1 MCEKSGFGTN
11 FGSRLLNLSSI
22 WGVWALVACLFGVGT
37 TWAQSGPLTEGRVT
51 IQGNRLTIF
60 SNDLTTD
67 ANQVLDV
74 GEQAQV
80 RTCFGGPTVPCGSVK
95 PGDPRISG
103 LEVHAELRGPE
114 LPSAQTLTTVPGG
127 TFLLPGFQQ
136 EGDYRLENIRMV
148 STLDGQVVGYAEPSI
163 AILQVRQIVLASAT
177 VRTLSLEELQAR
189 GITLTEENFQA
200 FDFAV
205 GFAIEDEIV
214 EIRFPVLYSGNGQ
227 VDPLGKPRVI
237 LDGLPDD
244 AIGRV
249 ARWKPPRIIPF
260 RLEKSGEPEGL
271 DIGSEGQEELIFPV
285 FGAIVIPGTITY
297 LNQFFEADLIVANGA
312 PGGSDVTLE
321 KMRATVKLPSDR
333 SLRLANTDPP
343 VAPGQEVPIVGPGGL
358 RRFGPGQQGSAK
370 WTVEGL
376 RPGTHV
382 LSMDIMGDLVRP
394 GRDPL
399 PVLSRAQAAVEVVDA
414 RFNLTFSHPNVV
426 QEGFDYTLY
435 VTVTNQSQQVQN
447 LVSIE
452 IRDEHMTGAHPKDP
466 NDNMIRTIDV
476 LEPNQS
482 TTVEFDLVSELT
494 GKVVATT
501 FQSDTIN
508 VQGTI
513 LLRTGVGELGI
524 PLSPATLIMPRFTE
538 YLQPPHLPD
547 DELVRSHVRLYSLAY
562 SLAAAPT
569 SKLPPGV
576 PFVKIDDVERRAID
590 LAEAGQ
596 RLYLQDQL
604 LESLE
609 ALALDQMGN
618 RHALAGFDE
627 LRRRTTKGL
636 RAASQIARYLR
647 QEQGN
652 RGLDSRDLFDH
663 FAETM
668 SYTRPFMMAMLEPE
682 TGSPTPDLQI
692 LDQEANGLLAGR
704 SENEAQAIRTLP
716 WGEMLTLQEA
726 AGGGDPVSLAM
737 VGRMDDAD
745 NVMQVLLVNSGS
757 EVARGHLVTVVP
769 DGTTRAYRKIDLGLV
784 AVPPG
789 ATVAVD
795 VGSNVPDPSSGGYRA
810 YDIGSGA
817 PVASTPTM
825 TTVQLPPFR
834 IIGSR
839 QDFRMDERGP
849 DPLGNYYRP
858 NRYGN
863 GITYLFNRPPDTD
876 RAQTAENWR
885 IVSSFQGETVL
896 GEPTSG
902 TTDKV
907 GTGAWLQPNSE
918 RVVNVRY
925 AGSISALID
934 PSDGTTLSEHQ
945 HQLELAEIEDTFGY
959 SLSQMPTPPMIEITP
974 LHVGGLVEGKVV
986 RGTGETVPFAKVE
999 LIRPRRFETVKGT
1012 IIKLDLA
1019 ATYETDATGRF
1030 FFDYIENPNWDHQ
1043 VTRNF
1048 TVRATVPEGDDPLL
1062 EPADKEEIT
1071 SIIRQQNKVAKFNI
1085 ALLGRGSIR
1094 GKLVYLDTQLPVP
1107 EGRVIGAS
1115 TLFSEVKSTYVDSEG
1130 NFEIGGLPVGPI
1142 TLTGSDGD
1150 GRKVYATVGI
1160 DRPGEIEEVVL
1171 EIQRNVAN
1179 EDTGNVRGRVLRLS
1193 DGESIPAVGAKIA
1206 VYSNGRIISQKTI
1219 TSTEGAFEFEKVP
1232 VGRVS
1237 LQAADFRVSRTP
1249 AFTDLIL
1256 EANETVEVDL
1266 RIADADTHVI
1276 TGTVQFRDPITNT
1289 LIPIEGA
1296 VAFIEGP
1303 GNFAYTDATGRYRI
1317 EGVPSQ
1323 GVSDPGYSVHVID
1336 FSRQREATVPLPP
1349 ILNVTQEVIEAQPVI
1364 LESMRGSVRGVALD
1378 PLGRPVPGAEVV
1390 LLPYAEGFAGPD
1402 GSFEFNNVPLGTYT
1416 VVIHVGDGLQPGK
1429 IGWIGTRRTEV
1440 IYGGHSPFVTVRMRG
1455 GGGIRVKTRTSTST
1469 GILTPIYYRP
1479 TYYSDAAKNVVLK
1492 GTYIETSTNP
1502 LGDLELS
1509 LPVGPFELVAYN
1521 PFHGVRE
1528 IRGEIEYPGQIKDI
1542 DILFQDAGK
1551 VRGMVVGVDG
1561 ITPVPDVEVFL
1572 HTEAFEPQ
1580 RQFAGPDGTFQ
1591 FELVPKGP
1599 VVVTAKGFVGTV
1611 ERVGRTQ
1618 TYLTSSG
1625 QEIEIIVQMKKQGSI
1640 TGEIKEN
1647 INGVTT
1653 PLSYSQY
1660 YVVENSY
1667 PFRRLP
1673 GPRGTYF
1680 TADVDGKY
1688 EVSHVYAGR
1697 VTVYARDAFQVTRKG
1712 SATGEITAD
1721 WQVRE
1726 MPDIVMKTSIG
1737 DLEVLI
1743 RDPATGGPVAD
1754 AQVKLSTGEWTVSGP
1769 DGLALWESVPLGTY
1783 SVYAFYAPTGQ
1794 SGRVGNLRLTAPGQ
1808 LLRGTVYLDQR
1819 GSIGGTLW
1827 EDALKIMPVPGG
1839 TVRLSGNTAG
1849 GRVVALA
1856 TTSGQTGI
1864 EGTFSFEGIPEGT
1877 FSLEAGVQGT
1887 PRRAAASASI
1897 TDTNPEA
1904 LIDMILEPIDDLH
1917 FLIYEKL
1924 STGNSEVDTDAG
1936 IFSLRLTQPT
1946 IPADP
1951 FNIRKSYDFTR
1962 LNKETDTGTYFYP
1975 AVLMN
1980 RGIDI
1985 KAQEITDEQRSKYS
1999 GASRAHSINLTG
2011 DGTQGSPYQIV
2022 LGPKAVVRV
2031 TVRDGAGVLAPQ
2043 VNVNVRSS
2051 GGGSFPGVT
2060 NSDGQVVY
2068 YAVPTGSITA
2078 TATNVLTGLGGRA
2091 SGSLVYDDDVLDL
2104 VVNLAP
2110 AVSAQGVVY
2119 EPVPDDAEASDPS
2132 MLVPMEGAIVVFD
2145 DASPNDQVL
2154 VTGPDG
2160 RYRFDALQTGGYTVR
2175 AQDNN
2180 GDQYAQISGSLT
2192 GPDGFIN
2199 SIPPMILDASP
2210 PRILSITP
2218 PAGSEGVSRRAQVEI
2233 VFSERL
2239 AGSVLPSGNNPYYF
2253 RLRSSNGSRPAGS
2266 WSHSVDAGRQIV
2278 RFIPSSNY
2286 DNLTTY
2292 SLTILG
2298 SVMDL
2303 QGRRLTEFG
2312 NVGTNFRTSDSVGPG
2327 VIGTVPSFNSP
2338 VDPTASIR
2346 VDFTEAVT
2354 ATAEQLDGDG
2364 IDDAANL
2371 FGKNGN
2377 GDWVPLPVVLFL
2389 TRQNYSLQVEPLQGF
2404 TIEGDTLRRKLVV
2417 SGLLDS
2423 FGNAMPT
2430 WEGEYR
2436 IYDENPP
2443 VLDAVPF
2450 PAEAGG
2456 ADLVAGVRYNLIP
2469 QLSGLDEVDTNN
2481 PGGDIDRVDYFVYD
2495 PEDPAN
2501 PSQPAFSARSYP
2513 FKYSFVGAYSGNGV
2527 DPRPFPIWVRAVDT
2541 STNESEVVLVDMQV
2555 LPNSPPTLG
2564 AVTQEA
2570 RSPVAGVFYAGSSV
2584 RATIHDISDP
2594 DALQLTVAAQL
2605 MREGSSQPIQTRS
2618 GQTLNKPSGGWQDLT
2633 PPTFDFTIPASEP
2646 EGNNLYVRAWVIDVF
2661 GALAESESDRFE
2673 IADDSVGPQIDD
2685 LQLRRDDNVS
2695 QLEFFIGERFRV
2707 QFRARDVETAIDSSR
2722 VEVRFDRD
2730 DIFPSPIV
2738 ASKVSGDLYRTAF
2751 MNVPP
2756 DVFFDRTPVVAT
2768 VSAFDQGDNEN
2779 TREIYFDVAP
2789 EPDPTAPTT
2798 SWLTPWNGAE
2808 WPAEY
2813 SSVLPQ
2819 DGPDLLL
2826 RAHVLDL
2833 ALDEDENE
2841 VPGTIVEVRFRG
2853 PIVTDNGT
2861 VELAP
2866 DWQLGEL
2873 VSGTGG
2879 PGEGIYQLLWQ
2890 VPNQIPAGTSLQFAV
2905 RAVDSG
2911 GKVSQQIVQVE
2922 AVVPRRVFEGVQT
2935 TVSRDN
2941 PLLIPD
2947 EGDENGPVFLLD
2959 GSLVSLQPQ
2968 NDGSVRTVPALY
2980 IYSGGE
2986 FDGGGN
2992 LVPKPTRLT
3001 APEINT
3007 YDSAITHHNLELEVE
3022 RALGVGHGSS
3032 IDMDG
3037 RGLLGKRGDGRV
3049 ILLPGQTAP
3058 QNYAGGSHGGLGW
3071 YGAPSGGWSES
3082 SLRDPGNTY
3091 DSLRD
3096 PHLPGGGGGT
3106 SGGSTSAGGTGGG
3119 VIRLFAE
3126 NATVHLAGDIR
3137 ARGKNGSGG
3146 GGAGG
3151 TVRLVAGRLEG
3162 GGVIDASGGNGSSSN
3177 KAGGGGGGR
3186 ISFSY
3191 HELDSQV
3198 DLTTQIHAL
3207 GGGTASSGS
3216 QRYAGAGTVFLEQ
3229 LDEFGLPL
3237 DGGRLVLRNGTGKPA
3252 NYTPLPSLGDG
3263 LVVAV
3268 DSVEGS
3274 ITLDLAQLQDV
3285 LVGDLLVLNWNGGLS
3300 TALMPIVDQIR
3311 VLDAGAPEG
3320 TYARVFVDGDVAT
3333 LEELETEVAL
3343 GNEVF
3348 FHGRGR
3354 LGAIEASGAVRM
3366 VTYDD
3371 LEMGPDG
3378 STVLNDRS
3386 FITHDSEAR
3395 VALRTDAPIAA
3406 FVAVPDGGDV
3416 LLGSTLALSWT
3427 VDDPLGLT
3435 EVRERWSLATE
3446 DTVRTFTSA
3455 PIQVTQGNDPIQLTI
3470 PFDTPAGEVSYTV
3483 TGTDVVGRVA
3493 TSVQTWNVLE
3503 NTLPTSTL
3511 AVAGGLPNVV
3521 RAGYDV
3527 TLAVHAEDLEG
3538 LAQIE
3543 LLTTGPA
3550 QPAAQTVGV
3559 SGMVADQLL
3568 VFRVPADADGLES
3581 VVAQLRVTDATGAQ
3595 TTGDALVLTVTP
3607 NDLPTATLTVA
3618 DGSPVILKP
3627 ENGTTLRVQ
3636 AADPDGLTSI
3646 ELRAVGPVEPASQ
3659 TVPVSGASA
3668 DVELNLTVPKAAVPG
3683 PVSVT
3688 AVITDIFGAT
3698 FETAPIDLEV
3708 IPNALPTGSVTFDA
3722 GTPAEIL
3729 PGSIFNVTVDAADE
3743 EGLAEIVLTV
3753 VGPATPVLSARPASG
3768 LSATEGFELTV
3779 SQTALPSEQIEVSA
3793 EIRDAFG
3800 NPGTMVGPIVL
3811 PIAGDATPPAVTL
3824 EGVGA
3829 SYRSGTLLAATITA
3843 TDEVGVARVDVT
3855 FDGQTTT
3862 FTDAGPTYELVTEI
3876 DRTMTEAR
3884 TVTFSV
3890 TATDF
3895 ADNTSA
3901 PVEQTV
3907 DLIPDLAPT
3916 LVTTQLPA
3924 AAVLP
3929 GSVIEVVAD
3938 VADDVVVERLDFL
3951 VTGAVTD
3958 NEVRVIGTPTANET
3972 FRRTLPTILQGG
3984 DQITVTVV
3992 AYDDFGHTTSEAVVY
4007 TVSGDVQLP
4016 VPAIDLD
4023 PETDGDTYFSGDPIS
4038 VTATASDNV
4047 EVSSISLDVD
4057 GTVTDGG
4064 SLVIYQWTAPAVSE
4078 VTTYDLI
4085 AEATDTAGNV
4095 GTVTRTVTVE
4105 PLENAGRPDV
4115 RFDCLS
4121 SGATLPSGEALTLTV
4136 TATDDLGVSM
4146 VEIFRDDES
4155 SPFAV
4160 LTPTSGTEATF
4171 TASTA
4176 VTLPQALGGEEIV
4189 RYRAVA
4195 HDASLNTD
4203 ESEVRIHVVDTV
4215 DLIAGGS
4222 NDWSALETQVGVL
4235 RSGTLTVDEPR
4246 TLAGLIILGGQI
4258 THTHTSPTAEK
4269 RLELDVQGPVYIAC
4283 GGELDTTGRGY
4294 ARDTT
4299 YPGETAPA
4307 GGGGGS
4313 HIGVGGLAP
4322 GSTYGSIYRPLE
4334 AGGGGQ
4340 HNDGDRG
4347 GGVIRVQAQD
4357 RLVIDGSVL
4366 AVGQGTTG
4374 YYTRG
4379 GAGGSVWLSVDG
4391 LLSGEGSVNVKGGD
4405 SENGAQGSGGG
4416 GAIALDYD
4424 STGGSLFDSL
4434 VVRGGLRYRQG
4445 GAGSVL
4451 LRGPTSTYGD
4461 VIFDHSTVTSGWTHL
4476 PELGAGVAQA
4486 GSGSSNLETEL
4497 TSIQPYFVGHYVE
4510 IFDGTTEELEGAY
4523 RIAEVLG
4530 GLLILDNDVNGIP
4543 ASVDEGDLW
4552 QGAYYFDNMT
4562 VRGRVPMVPT
4572 DSLRVTGNV
4581 EIDGSAWFDQV
4592 SAGSMRLREGA
4603 LVHQWAYTGS
4613 QQGERVTLDLSGDLV
4628 IEKNAAIEVS
4638 NQGYGPSGRYPGET
4652 APGGGGGGSHI
4663 GRGGLS
4669 PGSTYGSVYR
4679 PREAGGGGQHG
4690 SDGDRGGG
4698 VVRILAQNILFLDA
4712 TSAIRANGEGS
4723 TGYYTRGGAGGSV
4736 WITVEGSVSGNGSIT
4751 ANGGASEN
4759 GAQGSGGGGAIAIE
4773 YGTTLDPALEANL
4786 RALGGSRDREGGAGS
4801 IYLKGPASVYGD
4813 LVLDNGSVV
4822 GGSTVLPSIGT
4833 GAALAGSGGATLV
4846 TDRATD
4852 IPAYFVGHWI
4862 EIRNPAGAL
4871 KGTWRIAEVNGTT
4884 AVLEAGGSAP
4894 TVAEGDTWQGVY
4906 RFDNYSVV
4914 GNVPVTSPDPI
4925 RVGGTQ
4931 EINGS
4936 VQVREIVAGNLI
4948 LRSGAVLTHPYS
4960 NDANNPES
4968 LSIELTGTLT
4978 IEAGALI
4985 DVTARGFNRQVTYP
4999 GETTAS
5005 GSGGGSH
5012 IGQGG
5017 SSSGTT
5023 YGSIYRPQENGA
5035 GGANTSDGDRG
5046 GGVVRIV
5053 ANELVLNGEIR
5064 ANGQGS
5070 TGYYTRGGAG
5080 GSVWITLTGGIS
5092 GDGRVE
5098 ARGGASENGN
5108 QGSGGG
5114 GAVAIEHG
5122 GASGTVIENSRTW
5135 GGNHHVRGGAGS
5147 IYVHG
5152 PSSVYGDLKVDNSTI
5167 AGAATTLPSLGSG
5180 TAQAGSGGSLL
5191 VTDLTS
5197 IQPYFIGH
5205 WVEITNGTTGDLR
5218 GTWRVASIY
5227 GAQLTLAPNGVESV
5241 NVFAGDLWQG
5251 VYKVDNYEVVGSVDV
5266 ISPDPIRVAQAQ
5278 VISGTVQTR
5287 QIVANDLILRENA
5300 VLTHPYTSSAED
5312 PERLEIELTGDLTLE
5327 PGASISVSSRGY
5339 VPYQTYPGA
5348 SAPGSNGG
5356 GSHIG
5361 LGGYGPGTTY
5371 GSVYRPREAG
5381 GGGGNSTD
5389 GDRGGGIVEITA
5401 RNVELQGSTS
5411 SIRANG
5417 QGSTS
5422 YYTRGGAGGSI
5433 WIRATGQITGD
5444 GYIEAKGGASDN
5456 GALGSGGGGAIAIEH
5471 AGTSGSVLTNLRAFG
5486 GSRDREGGAGSIWV
5500 LGPGGTYGDLV
5511 VDNTTI
5517 VGEWTELPSLGSGTA
5532 QAGSIGT
5539 TLVTDRAGGIPA
5551 YFVGHYVEIY
5561 DLSGA
5566 YLGTWRIASTEGSQ
5580 AVLATNG
5587 DDGTPSLQPGY
5598 EWQGVYH
5605 FDNVTLSGSSLS
5617 LRSADPILV
5626 TGTQTI
5632 SGQVITKRVIAGD
5645 LVLSD
5650 NATLR
5655 HATQGS
5661 GSFESLEIDL
5671 TGNATIGI
5679 GAAINVS
5686 SRGYAANTTYP
5697 GETPPGGN
5705 GGGSHMGLGGLSPG
5719 STYGSVY
5726 RPQEH
5731 GGGGENGSDGD
5742 RGGGTVR
5749 LFAGGDLTFAA
5760 SSSSIRANGQGQT
5773 SYYTRGGAGGSIWV
5787 DIEGVVRGDGYVE
5800 AIGGASDNGTLGS
5813 GGGGAIAIYHGGTDG
5828 GTALDN
5834 LRAYGGSRYRQGGPG
5849 TILVAGPGSIHGDL
5863 ALDGGTVTSTWVEL
5877 PSLGSGEAQSGSLG
5891 ATLVTDR
5898 ASIQPYFVGH
5908 YVEVYDSADG
5918 ELKGTYRVLAIDG
5931 GTLTLEAGAGIQV
5944 GDAFQG
5950 AYYFDNLST
5959 VGRVPYRSGDPI
5971 RVSGD
5976 AVIGEGETF
5985 TSKIEAHNLTLQA
5998 GAFLKHSSS
6007 SAATPQSLVIELTGD
6022 LTLEA
6027 GSQIDVSKRGYPAD
6041 TTYPGETAPGGGG
6054 GGSHLGRGG
6063 LAPGSTYG
6071 SVYRPFENGGG
6082 GQHGSDGDRGGG
6094 VVKITAQNVT
6104 IDGTITAA
6112 GEGVTGYY
6120 TRGGA
6125 GGSIWIEAAGELVG
6139 DGIIKAHG
6147 SASENGNQG
6156 SGGGGAIALY
6166 YGSSSGT
6173 WPDNINVRGGTHHR
6187 RGGAGTLYL
6196 FDAGSTYGQLVVDN
6210 LGENGES
6217 TVLPAFGSG
6226 TAQPGTTGDLLVTD
6240 KTVNI
6245 PAYFVGHWLEVRDT
6259 GGSQVGIWRIASVDG
6274 LSLTLEP
6281 NGAETISLQPGYT
6294 FQGLYRFDQVTIQ
6307 GNAILASADPVEEAG
6322 VPLALAVGTVGE
6334 PNLGAPKVLAEGA
6347 TLELGAVT
6355 GSYRVR
6361 VDPETFTDP
6370 DGISELWLDDG
6381 ETRRRAR
6388 WSASGALFRWPGEP
6402 GDVLTLTAFD
6412 GHGELVYGRELRL
6425 PALPAVPDG
6434 LAWLGEP
6441 VVEQAQDL
6449 SVLGEDTAATDWS
6462 PWLDEG
6468 EVVVA
6473 EAGEHLLTQVPTGDD
6488 EFELRLRPI
6497 LEREGIAASDV
6508 GDAELGAVEKAVPWL
6523 HPRLEAWRL
6532 EAATVLYGAW
6542 NRPLDGSAPEPHEL
6556 TDVLMAIFDGGSSEP
6571 AMWAL
6576 DPDTKP
6582 LAVGPQ
6588 GLWVADGT
6596 DLLLVAAV
6604 DQELRTVHSIELGSR
6619 ALSAAATDE
6628 RLAVLTENEALIFD
6642 LHGSAPELSERISGH
6657 AYDRVGLAGELRL
6670 WSSAHRGAPVEVETS
6685 GSDKLFDPSA
6695 LSHSADGFIPVS
6707 NGAGEVLLDENLLD
6721 GLR

>member
-1 MCEKSGFGTN
+1 MLCLLGG
-11 FGSRLLNLSSI
+11 GSIS
-22 WGVWALVACLFGVGT
+22 
-37 TWAQSGPLTEGRVT
+37 AQSGPLTEGRVT

-80 RTCFGGPTVPCGSVK
+80 RTCFGGPTVPCGSVRA
-95 PGDPRISG
+95 GDPRISG

-148 STLDGQVVGYAEPSI
+148 STLDGQVVGYAEPSV

-189 GITLTEENFQA
+189 GITLNEENFQA

-205 GFAIEDEIV
+205 GFALEDEIV
-214 EIRFPVLYSGNGQ
+214 EIRFPVLYTGNGQ
-227 VDPLGKPRVI
+227 VEALSKPKVI

-249 ARWKPPRIIPF
+249 ARWKPPRIVPF
-260 RLEKSGEPEGL
+260 RLEKEGEPEGL
-271 DIGSEGQEELIFPV
+271 DIGSEGEEELIFPV

-321 KMRATVKLPSDR
+321 KMRATIKLPPDR

-358 RRFGPGQQGSAK
+358 RTFAPGQQGSAQ

-426 QEGFDYTLY
+426 QEGSEYTLY

-447 LVSIE
+447 LVSVE

-466 NDNMIRTIDV
+466 NDTMIRTIES

-482 TTVEFDLVSELT
+482 VTVEYDLVSELT

-501 FQSDTIN
+501 FQSDSIN

-562 SLAAAPT
+562 SLASAPT

-604 LESLE
+604 LETLE

-618 RHALAGFDE
+618 RHALAGYDE

-636 RAASQIARYLR
+636 RAAAQISRFIR

-652 RGLDSRDLFDH
+652 RGLDSRQLFDH

-668 SYTRPFMMAMLEPE
+668 SYARPFMMAMLEPE
-682 TGSPTPDLQI
+682 FGSPTPDLQI
-692 LDQEANGLLAGR
+692 LDQDANGLLAGR
-704 SENEAQAIRTLP
+704 PENEEQAIRTLP
-716 WGEMLTLQEA
+716 WGEVLTLQKA
-726 AGGGDPVSLAM
+726 SGGGDPVSLAM
-737 VGRMDDAD
+737 VGRMDDPD

-757 EVARGHLVTVVP
+757 EPARGHLVMVVP
-769 DGTTRAYRKIDLGLV
+769 DGTTRTYRKIDLGLV
-784 AVPPG
+784 TVAPG

-795 VGSNVPDPSSGGYRA
+795 VGSNVADPSGGGFRA
-810 YDIGSGA
+810 YDIGNGA
-817 PVASTPTM
+817 PVASTPNM
-825 TTVQLPPFR
+825 TQVQLPPFR

-863 GITYLFNRPPDTD
+863 GITYLFNRPPDID
-876 RAQTAENWR
+876 SAQTPEHWR
-885 IVSSFQGETVL
+885 IVSSFTGETVL
-896 GEPTSG
+896 GDQTSG
-902 TTDKV
+902 ITDKV

-945 HQLELAEIEDTFGY
+945 HQLELANLLDEFSN
-959 SLSQMPTPPMIEITP
+959 SLSQMPGPPIVETTP

-1048 TVRATVPEGDDPLL
+1048 VVRATVPEGDDPLL
-1062 EPADKEEIT
+1062 EPADKEEVT

-1107 EGRVIGAS
+1107 NGRVIGAS
-1115 TLFSEVKSTYVDSEG
+1115 TLFSEIKNAFVDEEG
-1130 NFEIGGLPVGPI
+1130 NFELGGLPVGPI
-1142 TLTGSDGD
+1142 TLTGSDRD

-1171 EIQRNVAN
+1171 EIQRNVPN
-1179 EDTGNVRGRVLRLS
+1179 EATGTVRGKVLRLS

-1219 TSTEGAFEFEKVP
+1219 TSTEGEFEFEKVP

-1237 LQAADFRVSRTP
+1237 LQAADFRISRTP

-1266 RIADADTHVI
+1266 RIADADAHVI
-1276 TGTVQFRDPITNT
+1276 TGTVQFRDPITNS

-1323 GVSDPGYSVHVID
+1323 GVSDPNYFVHVID
-1336 FSRQREATVPLPP
+1336 FSRQQEANVPLPP

-1402 GSFEFNNVPLGTYT
+1402 GSFEFNNVPLGSYT

-1455 GGGIRVKTRTSTST
+1455 GGGLRVKTRTSTST

-1509 LPVGPFELVAYN
+1509 IPVGPFELVAYN

-1528 IRGEIEYPGQIKDI
+1528 IRGEIEYPGQIKDL

-1561 ITPVPDVEVFL
+1561 VTPVPDVEVYL
-1572 HTEAFEPQ
+1572 HTDAFEPQ

-1618 TYLTSSG
+1618 TYLTTSG
-1625 QEIEIIVQMKKQGSI
+1625 QEIDIIVQMKKQGSI
-1640 TGEIKEN
+1640 TGQIKEN

-1653 PLSYSQY
+1653 PLSYAQY
-1660 YVVENSY
+1660 YVMENSY

-1673 GPRGTYF
+1673 AARGTFF

-1688 EVSHVYAGR
+1688 EVSHIYAGR
-1697 VTVYARDAFQVTRKG
+1697 VTVNARDAFQVSRKG
-1712 SATGEITAD
+1712 SATAEITAD

-1754 AQVKLSTGEWTVSGP
+1754 AQVRLSTGEWTVSGP

-1808 LLRGTVYLDQR
+1808 LLRSTVYLDQR
-1819 GSIGGTLW
+1819 GTIGGTLW

-1856 TTSGQTGI
+1856 TTSGQPGL

-1887 PRRAAASASI
+1887 PRRAAATASI

-1924 STGNSEVDTDAG
+1924 SAGNSEVDTDAG

-1951 FNIRKSYDFTR
+1951 FGIRKSYDFTR

-1985 KAQEITDEQRSKYS
+1985 QAQEVTDEQRSKYV
-1999 GASRAHSINLTG
+1999 GASRAHSINLPG
-2011 DGTQGSPYQIV
+2011 DGTQASPYQI
-2022 LGPKAVVRV
+2022 LLKPKAVVRV
-2031 TVRDGAGVLAPQ
+2031 TVYDGAGVLAPQ
-2043 VNVNVRSS
+2043 VNVSVRSS

-2091 SGSLVYDDDVLDL
+2091 SGNLVYDDDVLDL
-2104 VVNLAP
+2104 VVHLAP

-2119 EPVPDDAEASDPS
+2119 QPVPDDADVSDPS
-2132 MLVPMEGAIVVFD
+2132 VLVPMEGAIVVFN

-2154 VTGPDG
+2154 ITGPDG
-2160 RYRFDALQTGGYTVR
+2160 RYRFDALRTGGYTVR

-2180 GDQYAQISGSLT
+2180 GDQFAQISGSLS
-2192 GPDGFIN
+2192 GPDGFLN
-2199 SIPPMILDASP
+2199 SIPPLILDASP

-2239 AGSVLPSGNNPYYF
+2239 GAAYLPTGNDPNYF
-2253 RLRSSNGSRPAGS
+2253 RLRSSSGARPAGS

-2278 RFIPSSNY
+2278 RFVPSANY

-2298 SVMDL
+2298 SIKDL

-2338 VDPTASIR
+2338 VDPEASIR

-2354 ATAEQLDGDG
+2354 ATAEQVDGDG
-2364 IDDAANL
+2364 IDDAAYL
-2371 FGKNGN
+2371 YGKNAD
-2377 GDWVPLPVVLFL
+2377 GDWVQLPVVLFL

-2423 FGNAMPT
+2423 FGNPMPE
-2430 WEGEYR
+2430 WEGTFR

-2456 ADLVAGVRYNLIP
+2456 PDLVAGVRYNLIP
-2469 QLSGLDEVDTNN
+2469 QLSNLDEVDANN

-2495 PEDPAN
+2495 PDDPTN
-2501 PSQPAFSARSYP
+2501 PSQPAFSARTYP
-2513 FKYSFVGAYSGNGV
+2513 FGYSFVGAYTGNGV

-2541 STNESEVVLVDMQV
+2541 STNESELVLVDMQV

-2570 RSPVAGVFYAGSSV
+2570 RSPVPGVFYAGSSI

-2605 MREGSSQPIQTRS
+2605 MREGSTQPIQTRS
-2618 GQTLNKPSGGWQDLT
+2618 GRTLNKPSGGWQDLT
-2633 PPTFDFTIPASEP
+2633 PPTFDFNIPTAEP

-2685 LQLRRDDNVS
+2685 LQLRRDDNTS

-2707 QFRARDVETAIDSSR
+2707 QFRARDVETAIDNSR
-2722 VEVRFDRD
+2722 IEVRFDRD
-2730 DIFPSPIV
+2730 DIFSSPIP
-2738 ASKVSGDLYRTAF
+2738 ATKVSGDLYRTAF
-2751 MNVPP
+2751 INVPP

-2779 TREIYFDVAP
+2779 TREIFFDVAP

-2798 SWLTPWNGAE
+2798 SWLTPWSGAE

-2826 RAHVLDL
+2826 RAHVKDL
-2833 ALDEDENE
+2833 ALDENENE

-2853 PIVTDNGT
+2853 PVITDNGT
-2861 VELAP
+2861 IELAE

-2879 PGEGIYQLLWQ
+2879 PGEGIYQMLWQ
-2890 VPNQIPAGTSLQFAV
+2890 VPNQIPAGTNLQFAV

-2911 GKVSQQIVQVE
+2911 GKVSQQIVQVG

-2941 PLLIPD
+2941 PLLIPG

-2968 NDGSVRTVPALY
+2968 NDGTVRTVPALY

-2992 LVPKPTRLT
+2992 LVAKPTRLT

-3058 QNYAGGSHGGLGW
+3058 QTYAGGSHGGLGW
-3071 YGAPSGGWSES
+3071 YGAPGGGWSAS

-3091 DSLRD
+3091 GSLRD

-3106 SGGSTSAGGTGGG
+3106 SGGSTAAGGTGGG

-3126 NATVHLAGDIR
+3126 NATVHLAGSIR

-3151 TVRLVAGRLEG
+3151 AVRLVVGRLEG
-3162 GGVIDASGGNGSSSN
+3162 GGTIDASGGNGSSAN

-3186 ISFSY
+3186 ISLSY
-3191 HELDSQV
+3191 HELDGAMDLATQV
-3198 DLTTQIHAL
+3198 KAV
-3207 GGGTASSGS
+3207 
-3216 QRYAGAGTVFLEQ
+3216 GAGTSSSPQRFAGVGTIFVEQ

-3237 DGGRLVLRNGTGKPA
+3237 DGGRLMLHNQSGKPA
-3252 NYTPLPSLGDG
+3252 NFTPLPSLGDG
-3263 LVVAV
+3263 SVVAV
-3268 DSVEGS
+3268 DAVEGS
-3274 ITLDLAQLQDV
+3274 VTLDLAQLQDV
-3285 LVGDLLVLNWNGGLS
+3285 LVGDLLVLEWNGGLS
-3300 TALMPIVDQIR
+3300 TALMPITEQIR

-3333 LEELETEVAL
+3333 LEELETEIAL
-3343 GNEVF
+3343 GNDVLY
-3348 FHGRGR
+3348 HGRGR
-3354 LGAIEASGAVRM
+3354 LGSIEATGATRM

-3386 FITHDSEAR
+3386 FITHDAESR
-3395 VALRTDAPIAA
+3395 VALRSDAPIAA
-3406 FVAVPDGGDV
+3406 FVALPDGGDV
-3416 LLGSTLALSWT
+3416 LLGTTLELSWT

-3435 EVRERWSLATE
+3435 EIRERWSLATE

-3455 PIQVTQGNDPIQLTI
+3455 PIQVTQGNEPIRLAI

-3483 TGTDVVGRVA
+3483 TGTDVVGRTA

-3511 AVAGGLPNVV
+3511 VVAGGLPNVV

-3527 TLAVHAEDLEG
+3527 TLAAHAEDLEG

-3550 QPAAQTVGV
+3550 EPAGQTIAVTGKV
-3559 SGMVADQLL
+3559 VDQLL
-3568 VFRVPADADGLES
+3568 VFRVPADADGTQP
-3581 VVAQLRVTDATGAQ
+3581 VIAQLRVTDATGAQ
-3595 TTGDALVLTVTP
+3595 TTGTPLELTVTP
-3607 NDLPTATLTVA
+3607 NDSPTATLTVA
-3618 DGSPVILKP
+3618 DGSPVIIKP
-3627 ENGTTLRVQ
+3627 ENGTRLRVQ
-3636 AADPDGLTSI
+3636 AADPDGLSSI
-3646 ELRAVGPVEPASQ
+3646 ELRAVGPVEPATQ
-3659 TVPVSGASA
+3659 TVPVTGADA
-3668 DVELNLTVPKAAVPG
+3668 DIELDLTVPKEAAPG
-3683 PVSVT
+3683 PVTVT
-3688 AVITDIFGAT
+3688 AVITDVFGAT
-3698 FETAPIDLEV
+3698 FETAPINLEV
-3708 IPNALPTGSVTFDA
+3708 IPNAAPTGSVVFDA

-3729 PGSIFNVTVDAADE
+3729 PGSTFHVTVDAADE

-3753 VGPATPVLSARPASG
+3753 AGPATPMLSARPVSG
-3768 LSATEGFELTV
+3768 PTATEGFELTV
-3779 SQTALPSEQIEVSA
+3779 SQTASPSEQIEVSA

-3800 NPGTMVGPIVL
+3800 NPGTTVGPIVL
-3811 PIAGDATPPAVTL
+3811 PIAGDGTPPVVTL
-3824 EGVGA
+3824 DGVNA
-3829 SYRSGTLLAATITA
+3829 SYRSGNLLSATITA

-3855 FDGQTTT
+3855 FDGETTT

-3876 DRTMTEAR
+3876 DRTMTEPR

-3916 LVTTQLPA
+3916 IVNTQLPA

-3929 GSVIEVVAD
+3929 GSVIEVIAD
-3938 VADDVVVERLDFL
+3938 VSDDVVVERLDFL

-3958 NEVRVIGTPTANET
+3958 SEVRVIGSQTANET

-3984 DQITVTVV
+3984 DQVTVTVV
-3992 AYDDFGHTTSEAVVY
+3992 AYDDFGHITSEAVVY

-4023 PETDGDTYFSGDPIS
+4023 PETDGDTYFSGEAIT

-4064 SLVIYQWTAPAVSE
+4064 SLVIYQWTAPAVSD
-4078 VTTYDLI
+4078 VTTYDLT

-4105 PLENAGRPDV
+4105 PLENAGRPEV
-4115 RFDCLS
+4115 QFDCLS
-4121 SGATLPSGEALTLTV
+4121 SGATLPAGDPLTLSV

-4146 VEIFRDDES
+4146 IEIFRDDES
-4155 SPFAV
+4155 TPFVV
-4160 LTPTSGTEATF
+4160 LTPTTGTEPTF
-4171 TASTA
+4171 TASTS
-4176 VTLPQALGGEEIV
+4176 VTLPPALGGEETV

-4203 ESEVRIHVVDTV
+4203 ESEITLHVVQTV
-4215 DLIAGGS
+4215 DLIAGGA

-4246 TLAGLIILGGQI
+4246 TLAGLIVLGGQI
-4258 THTHTSPTAEK
+4258 THTHTTPTAEK

-4283 GGELDTTGRGY
+4283 GGELDVTSRGY
-4294 ARDTT
+4294 DRNTT

-4322 GSTYGSIYRPLE
+4322 GSTYGSVYRPLE

-4340 HNDGDRG
+4340 HSGDGDRG

-4357 RLVIDGSVL
+4357 RFVIDGAVL
-4366 AVGQGTTG
+4366 AMGQGSTG

-4391 LLSGEGSVNVKGGD
+4391 LISGEGSVNVKGGD

-4416 GAIALDYD
+4416 GAIALDYV

-4434 VVRGGLRYRQG
+4434 VVRGGSRYRQG

-4476 PELGAGVAQA
+4476 PELGAGIAQA

-4510 IFDGTTEELEGAY
+4510 IFDGATEELEGVY
-4523 RIAEVLG
+4523 RIGEILG
-4530 GLLILDNDVNGIP
+4530 GLLILEDDVNGVP

-4581 EIDGSAWFDQV
+4581 EIDGSAWFDVV
-4592 SAGSMRLREGA
+4592 SAGSLRMREGSRI
-4603 LVHQWAYTGS
+4603 HHWAYTGS
-4613 QQGERVTLDLSGDLV
+4613 QQGDSVTLDLSGDLV
-4628 IEKNAAIEVS
+4628 IEKDAAIDVS
-4638 NQGYGPSGRYPGET
+4638 KQGYGPSGRYPGAS

-4679 PREAGGGGQHG
+4679 PQEMGGGGQHSG
-4690 SDGDRGGG
+4690 DGDRGGG
-4698 VVRILAQNILFLDA
+4698 VVRILAQNVLLLDP
-4712 TSAIRANGEGS
+4712 TSAIRADGEGS
-4723 TGYYTRGGAGGSV
+4723 TGYYTRGGAGGSI
-4736 WITVEGSVSGNGSIT
+4736 WITAEGSVSGSGSIT
-4751 ANGGASEN
+4751 AIGGPSEN

-4773 YGTTLDPALEANL
+4773 YGGTLDPTLEANL
-4786 RALGGSRDREGGAGS
+4786 LARGGHRDREGGAGS

-4813 LVLDNGSVV
+4813 LLLNNGSVV
-4822 GGSTVLPSIGT
+4822 GGSTTLPSLGM
-4833 GAALAGSGGATLV
+4833 GMALAGSGGAILV

-4852 IPAYFVGHWI
+4852 IPAYFVGHWV
-4862 EIRNPAGAL
+4862 EIRNASGTL
-4871 KGTWRIAEVNGTT
+4871 KGTWRIAGVNGTS
-4884 AVLEAGGSAP
+4884 AILEAGGSTP
-4894 TVAEGDTWQGVY
+4894 NVAEGDLWQGVY

-4914 GNVPVTSPDPI
+4914 GDVPVTSPDPI

-4931 EINGS
+4931 VIDGS
-4936 VQVREIVAGNLI
+4936 VQVREIVAGNLH
-4948 LRSGAVLTHPYS
+4948 LKPGAVLTHPYS

-4968 LSIELTGTLT
+4968 LSIEVTGTLT
-4978 IEAGALI
+4978 IDEGATI

-4999 GETTAS
+4999 GETNAS
-5005 GSGGGSH
+5005 GGGGGSH
-5012 IGQGG
+5012 IGRGG
-5017 SSSGTT
+5017 SSSGST
-5023 YGSIYRPQENGA
+5023 YGSIYRPQESGA
-5035 GGANTSDGDRG
+5035 GGAHTGDGDRG
-5046 GGVVRIV
+5046 GGVVRIK
-5053 ANELVLNGEIR
+5053 ADDLVLNGVIR
-5064 ANGQGS
+5064 ANGQGV

-5092 GDGRVE
+5092 GDGLVE

-5114 GAVAIEHG
+5114 GAIAIEHG
-5122 GASGTVIENSRTW
+5122 GASGTVIDNSRAW

-5152 PSSVYGDLKVDNSTI
+5152 PASIYGDLKIDNSTI
-5167 AGAATTLPSLGSG
+5167 AGASTTLPSLGSG
-5180 TAQAGSGGSLL
+5180 TAQAGSGGALL

-5197 IQPYFIGH
+5197 IQPYFVGH
-5205 WVEITNGTTGDLR
+5205 WVEITNGGTGALR
-5218 GTWRVASIY
+5218 GTWRVAAID

-5241 NVFAGDLWQG
+5241 NVFAGDTWQG
-5251 VYKVDNYEVVGSVDV
+5251 VYRVDNYEVVGSVDV

-5287 QIVANDLILRENA
+5287 KIVANDLILRENA
-5300 VLTHPYTSSAED
+5300 VLNHPYTSSAEN
-5312 PERLEIELTGDLTLE
+5312 PERLEIELTGDLILE
-5327 PGASISVSSRGY
+5327 PGASINVSSRGY
-5339 VPYQTYPGA
+5339 VANQTYPGA
-5348 SAPGSNGG
+5348 GGPGGNAG

-5361 LGGYGPGTTY
+5361 RGGYGPGSTY

-5381 GGGGNSTD
+5381 GGGGHSSD

-5401 RNVELQGSTS
+5401 RNIQLQGTTS

-5417 QGSTS
+5417 QGTTG

-5444 GYIEAKGGASDN
+5444 GYIEAKGGLSDN

-5471 AGTSGSVLTNLRAFG
+5471 GGTSGSVLSNLRAYG

-5500 LGPGGTYGDLV
+5500 LGPGGTYGDLL

-5517 VGEWTELPSLGSGTA
+5517 VGEWTELPSLGTGA
-5532 QAGSIGT
+5532 ALAGSIGT
-5539 TLVTDRAGGIPA
+5539 TLVTDRAGGIPE

-5561 DLSGA
+5561 DLAGA
-5566 YLGTWRIASTEGSQ
+5566 YLGTWRIASTESSQ
-5580 AVLATNG
+5580 AVLATNSEF
-5587 DDGTPSLQPGY
+5587 GTPSLQPGY

-5605 FDNVTLSGSSLS
+5605 FDNVSLAGSSLP

-5671 TGNATIGI
+5671 TGNATIGA
-5679 GAAINVS
+5679 GATINVS
-5686 SRGYAANTTYP
+5686 SRGYGPNATYP
-5697 GETPPGGN
+5697 GETAPGGN

-5726 RPQEH
+5726 RPNEH

-5742 RGGGTVR
+5742 YGGGTIR
-5749 LFAGGDLTFAA
+5749 LFAGGDLIFAA
-5760 SSSSIRANGQGQT
+5760 ADSSIRANGQGTT
-5773 SYYTRGGAGGSIWV
+5773 SYYARGGAGGSIWV
-5787 DIEGVVRGDGYVE
+5787 DVEGIVRGDGYME
-5800 AIGGASDNGTLGS
+5800 AKGGASDNGQLGS
-5813 GGGGAIAIYHGGTDG
+5813 GGGGAIAVYHGGTDG
-5828 GTALDN
+5828 GTALNN

-5849 TILVAGPGSIHGDL
+5849 TILVSGPTSTHGDL
-5863 ALDGGTVTSTWVEL
+5863 LLDGGTVTSNWVEL

-5891 ATLVTDR
+5891 GTLVTDR
-5898 ASIQPYFVGH
+5898 AAIQPYFVGH
-5908 YVEVYDSADG
+5908 YVEIYDAAGG
-5918 ELKGTYRVLAIDG
+5918 ELKGTYRIAAINA
-5931 GTLTLEAGAGIQV
+5931 GTLTLEGGPSVQV
-5944 GDAFQG
+5944 GDTFQG
-5950 AYYFDNLST
+5950 AYYFDNLRT
-5959 VGRVPYRSGDPI
+5959 AGRVPYRSGDAI

-5976 AVIGEGETF
+5976 TVIGAGETF
-5985 TSKIEAHNLTLQA
+5985 SSRIEAHNLTVEA
-5998 GAFLKHSSS
+5998 GAFLKHTYSSG
-6007 SAATPQSLVIELTGD
+6007 ATPQSLVIELSGD
-6022 LTLEA
+6022 LTVEA
-6027 GSQIDVSKRGYPAD
+6027 GGQIDASRRGYPAN
-6041 TTYPGETAPGGGG
+6041 TTYPGETTPGGGG

-6063 LAPGSTYG
+6063 LSPGSTYG

-6082 GQHGSDGDRGGG
+6082 GEHGSDGDRGGG
-6094 VVKITAQNVT
+6094 VVKVTAQNVT
-6104 IDGTITAA
+6104 IDGTVTVA
-6112 GEGVTGYY
+6112 GEGTTGYY

-6125 GGSIWIEAAGELVG
+6125 GGSVWIEAEGALAGE
-6139 DGIIKAHG
+6139 G
-6147 SASENGNQG
+6147 SIVANGGGSDNGSQG

-6166 YGSSSGT
+6166 YDTASGT
-6173 WPDNINVRGGTHHR
+6173 LLDNLSARGGNRHR
-6187 RGGAGTLYL
+6187 RGGAGTVYL
-6196 FDAGSTYGQLVVDN
+6196 SDAGSTHGRLVVDN
-6210 LGENGES
+6210 LGVAGTT

-6226 TAQPGTTGDLLVTD
+6226 TAQPGTLGDLMVTD
-6240 KTVNI
+6240 KAVDI
-6245 PAYFVGHWLEVRDT
+6245 PAYFVGHWVEVRDT
-6259 GGSQVGIWRIASVDG
+6259 GGSQLGIWRIGSVDG
-6274 LSLTLEP
+6274 LAMTLEP
-6281 NGAETISLQPGYT
+6281 NGAETLTLQPGYT
-6294 FQGLYRFDQVTIQ
+6294 YQGLYRFDEVTVQ
-6307 GNAILASADPVEEAG
+6307 GSAVLQSADPVEEAG
-6322 VPLALAVGTVGE
+6322 VPLALATGSVGE
-6334 PNLGAPKVLAEGA
+6334 PNAGAPKAFAGGA
-6347 TLELGAVT
+6347 TLEMGSVL

-6361 VDPETFTDP
+6361 VDGDTFTDP
-6370 DGISELWLDDG
+6370 DGISEVWLDDG
-6381 ETRRRAR
+6381 EIRRRAT
-6388 WSASGALFRWPGEP
+6388 WTESGVTFRWPGEP

-6425 PALPAVPDG
+6425 PALPAPPDG
-6434 LAWLGEP
+6434 IPWLGEP
-6441 VVEQAQDL
+6441 ITEEPQAL
-6449 SVLGEDTAATDWS
+6449 SSASDRGPGTGSGQGTNAIDWS
-6462 PWLDEG
+6462 AWLEPD

-6473 EAGEHLLTQVPTGDD
+6473 ETSHHVITELVQSRESAESDGTGEL
-6488 EFELRLRPI
+6488 ELRLRPI
-6497 LEREGIAASDV
+6497 VEGAQ
-6508 GDAELGAVEKAVPWL
+6508 GLELGSVEQVVPWL
-6523 HPRLEAWRL
+6523 HPRMQVWHLEG
-6532 EAATVLYGAW
+6532 ETSSATVLYGAW
-6542 NRPLDGSAPEPHEL
+6542 NRPMDGSEVADHEQ
-6556 TDVLMAIFDGGSSEP
+6556 TDMLMALFHGDTFTGDSETFEP
-6571 AMWAL
+6571 DLWAL
-6576 DPDTKP
+6576 DPDTVP
-6582 LAVGPQ
+6582 LAAGSW

-6596 DLLLVAAV
+6596 DLLRVEAV
-6604 DQELRTVHSIELGSR
+6604 DGELRTTHRIELG
-6619 ALSAAATDE
+6619 APVLAAAAGED
-6628 RLAVLTENEALIFD
+6628 RLAVLTETEALIFD
-6642 LHGSAPELSERISGH
+6642 LLGTAPELVERISGH

-6670 WSSAHRGAPVEVETS
+6670 WSAARDRATVVVGSSELDDKAVGPASA
-6685 GSDKLFDPSA
+6685 
-6695 LSHSADGFIPVS
+6695 GFVPVS
-6707 NGAGEVLLDENLLD
+6707 NGAGEALLD
-6721 GLR
+6721 GIHEDGRR